1 MKPDPLAVLGRL
13 RGAEVM
19 LARRHLAERTAAR
32 DAAEMRAG
40 AAAAALRE
48 EARHDGPD
56 YAAWLPRGVAL
67 RDAAAEDARLA
78 HRHAEDATATLAT
91 ARAAERAVE
100 WLAVNRAAEMRRKVL
115 QAEQRMLDE
124 VGSRRAPGHG

>member
-1 MKPDPLAVLGRL
+1 MKPDPLAVLARL

-19 LARRHLAERTAAR
+19 LARRDLTEEAAAR
-32 DAAEMRAG
+32 DAAEMRVG

-48 EARHDGPD
+48 EAQHAGPD
-56 YAAWLPRGVAL
+56 YAAWLPRGTAL
-67 RDAAAEDARLA
+67 RDAAAEAARLA
-78 HRHAEDATATLAT
+78 GLRTGEAAAALAA

-100 WLAVNRAAEMRRKVL
+100 RLAASRAAEMRRKVL

-124 VGSRRAPGHG
+124 VGSRRLPGHG